1 MGPPDSIG
9 EVKYSNKWQ
18 RIKKA
23 QNEKGKTMWRM
34 LLPMAWDGFKVSI
47 SVFFITLAFSL
58 PLGVVVA
65 LLRRSGSRIVEC
77 FIACYITLMRGT
89 PLLLQL
95 MFLFFG
101 FPFVPVIGY
110 AFGRYE
116 AIAIA
121 FVLNYAAYFAE
132 IFRGGIQ
139 SIDIGQWEA
148 GTVLGLSRMQIFTRI
163 ILPQVIKN
171 VWTAVANEVITL
183 VKDTSLVY
191 ILGVSDLMKAAK
203 SVSNTFSSFTPYL
216 FIGAIY
222 LLIIA
227 IMSRLLSQ
235 AEKKMEY
242 YK

>member
-1 MGPPDSIG
+1 
-9 EVKYSNKWQ
+9 
-18 RIKKA
+18 
-23 QNEKGKTMWRM
+23 MWKM
-34 LLPMAWDGFKVSI
+34 LLPMTGEGFKVSI
-47 SVFFITLAFSL
+47 SVFLITLVFSL

-65 LLRRSGSRIVEC
+65 ALRRSGSRLVQNLV
-77 FIACYITLMRGT
+77 AGYITLMRGT

-148 GTVLGLSRMQIFTRI
+148 GAVLGLTRFQTFTRI

-227 IMSRLLSQ
+227 ILTKLLSYV
-235 AEKKMEY
+235 EKKMEY
-242 YK
+242 Y